1 MRQAPID
8 ELIKKSGSVYKL
20 VVVASRRAKELAEGA
35 PKLID
40 TDLKKVAS
48 IALEEI
54 HQGKVICKMPEGE
67 AGAEPKKGRAK
78 AAKAESVKVGSK
90 KKK

>member
-35 PKLID
+35 PKLVE

-54 HQGKVICKMPEGE
+54 HQGKVLCKTPGGE

-78 AAKAESVKVGSK
+78 AAKAETAKAGGK